1 MIKHQNH
8 WSFMRREGEEVES
21 LFKEITVENF
31 QTYKEIWT
39 FKFTKL
45 INHPI
50 TMTQKDLP

>member
-1 MIKHQNH
+1 MIGIPV
-8 WSFMRREGEEVES
+8 GEEREKESES
-21 LFKEITVENF
+21 LLKEITVENF
-31 QTYKEIWT
+31 HTYKEIWT